1 MDFDKLVEAL
11 SPEEVLT
18 LFRSLR
24 ARLDSK
30 AVNSDELELARTNK
44 INAIRAYRA
53 RTGST
58 LKDGK
63 EAVEA
68 AMSEAEI
75 AVSPSSASFNPHP
88 MDSLLT
94 DDEMYVARTNKLSA
108 IKMFRNR
115 TGQNITTCKLAVET
129 ALDRARA

>member
-11 SPEEVLT
+11 SPEEALT

-63 EAVEA
+63 EAVET
-68 AMSEAEI
+68 AMSEAGLLR
-75 AVSPSSASFNPHP
+75 SPTVE
-88 MDSLLT
+88 SLVT
-94 DDEMYVARTNKLSA
+94 DDELVILRTQGEIEA
-108 IKMFRNR
+108 IKAYRKR
-115 TGQNITTCKLAVET
+115 TGRDLIECKHAIEAVWN
-129 ALDRARA
+129 LSRW